1 MKNSLSARL
10 VKLRLVE
17 DSPLRRLDPRTKI
30 CLGLCAS
37 LMVMLPLARLV
48 VFHPVLPAVP
58 GLGAPATGHCQAD
71 LAAQMDP
78 AGVIRSGCAADQP
91 GAGGH
96 GDARIAMLAGV
107 FTLLFATTTPAEFTL
122 ALENLGLPYRY
133 AFSLGL
139 AFQSLTLLEE
149 EWNGILEAQR
159 SRGALRPF
167 GNWRD
172 SLRQVSDLVALTVPA
187 VVMTTKRAWSITEA
201 AYARGFDSPRR
212 TSYRRLQLTRLDYFG
227 DGGGAADQ
235 PGFPVLAGDLLFF
248 GADYMSRNIRIMI
261 ALVAILVIAGWY

>member
-37 LMVMLPLARLV
+37 LMVMLPLARLL
-48 VFHPVLPAVP
+48 VFIMFYLLFLGWARLLPVTAKQIWRLKWILLVLFFLDALLISLELAVTVT
-58 GLGAPATGHCQAD
+58 L
-71 LAAQMDP
+71 
-78 AGVIRSGCAADQP
+78 
-91 GAGGH
+91 
-96 GDARIAMLAGV
+96 RIAMLAGV

-122 ALENLGLPYRY
+122 ALENLKLPYRY

-201 AYARGFDSPRR
+201 AYARGFDSPHR
-212 TSYRRLQLTRLDYFG
+212 TSYRRLQLTRLDILAMMVALLTSLIFL
-227 DGGGAADQ
+227 
-235 PGFPVLAGDLLFF
+235 FWPVIFSFLEH
-248 GADYMSRNIRIMI
+248 
-261 ALVAILVIAGWY
+261 AL